1 MSFNKFPAF
10 KVKAGTVK
18 AAQKKDASRSAG
30 GRLRSTRPKMQ
41 ILQNGRSMHPHHKEV
56 RT

>member
-18 AAQKKDASRSAG
+18 AAQKKDASRIAG

-41 ILQNGRSMHPHHKEV
+41 IFQNDRSMHQNHKEV

>member
-18 AAQKKDASRSAG
+18 VAQKKDASRSAG